1 MRRCQAHVHGVDA
14 SAVTVLDEICGD
26 LACAGAPRARN
37 PVCVCA
43 AGQVA
48 DIIGRVSR
56 GRVSGRL
63 AIGIA
68 WVGALFLVGVIGPSL
83 TADPIARDI
92 ERGLTA
98 YGAPL
103 APSSDFILGSD
114 QLGRDVC
121 ARIVAGATTSL
132 WIAAASTALALAL
145 GLAIGLC
152 AGYAGGRVDG
162 ALMRLVDLVL
172 SFPVLLLA
180 ILLAALLRESGLA
193 GTGVGIVAVLAGVGW
208 TTMARVL
215 RDKARVLAR
224 SEMVMAARAAGA
236 SPARIVTHHLLP
248 NVLGVTSVLVA
259 LGFAQNLL
267 AESTLSYLGL
277 GLPPPAPTWG
287 LMLSEGRSYYRTAPH
302 LVLAPGLAIFVAIA
316 AFHVLAAGLRA
327 RFDPKAA
334 R

>member
-1 MRRCQAHVHGVDA
+1 MID
-14 SAVTVLDEICGD
+14 
-26 LACAGAPRARN
+26 
-37 PVCVCA
+37 
-43 AGQVA
+43 
-48 DIIGRVSR
+48 RVSR
-56 GRVSGRL
+56 GRVSRRL
-63 AIGIA
+63 AVGLV
-68 WVGALFLVGVIGPSL
+68 WVGVLLLVGVIGPWL

-92 ERGLTA
+92 ERGLTEH
-98 YGAPL
+98 GAPL

-132 WIAAASTALALAL
+132 SFAAIATVI
-145 GLAIGLC
+145 GLAIGLAVGLC

-172 SFPVLLLA
+172 AFPVLLLA
-180 ILLAALLRESGLA
+180 ILLAALLRESRFA
-193 GTGVGIVAVLAGVGW
+193 GSGVAMVAVLAAVGW

-224 SEMVMAARAAGA
+224 SEMVMAARAVGA
-236 SPARIVTHHLLP
+236 SPARIVTRHLLP
-248 NVLGVTSVLVA
+248 NVLGVVAVLVA

-267 AESTLSYLGL
+267 AESVLSYLGL

-287 LMLSEGRSYYRTAPH
+287 HMLYEGRSYYRTSPH
-302 LVLAPGLAIFVAIA
+302 LVLAPGLAIFIAVA
-316 AFHVLAAGLRA
+316 AFHVLASGLRE
-327 RFDPKAA
+327 RFDPKVA

>member
-1 MRRCQAHVHGVDA
+1 MHVRAKTYVRRCLN
-14 SAVTVLDEICGD
+14 ST
-26 LACAGAPRARN
+26 R
-37 PVCVCA
+37 
-43 AGQVA
+43 
-48 DIIGRVSR
+48 DIIRAVGRERTSR
-56 GRVSGRL
+56 RL

-68 WVGALFLVGVIGPSL
+68 CVGALFFVGLIGPRL

-92 ERGLTA
+92 ERGLTTH
-98 YGAPL
+98 GAPL

-114 QLGRDVC
+114 QLGRDVL
-121 ARIVAGATTSL
+121 ARIVTGASTSL
-132 WIAAASTALALAL
+132 LIAAAATAIALAL
-145 GLAIGLC
+145 GLAIGLA

-180 ILLAALLRESGLA
+180 ILLAALLRESRFA
-193 GTGVGIVAVLAGVGW
+193 GSGVAIVVVLAAVGW

-236 SPARIVTHHLLP
+236 SPARIVTRHLLP
-248 NVLGVTSVLVA
+248 NVLGVVAVLVA

-267 AESTLSYLGL
+267 AESVLSYLGL
-277 GLPPPAPTWG
+277 GVAPPAPTWG
-287 LMLSEGRSYYRTAPH
+287 LMLAEGRSYYRSSPH
-302 LVLAPGLAIFVAIA
+302 LVLAPGLAIFVAVA
-316 AFHVLAAGLRA
+316 AFHLLATGLRE
-327 RFDPKAA
+327 RFDPKGA

>member
-1 MRRCQAHVHGVDA
+1 
-14 SAVTVLDEICGD
+14 
-26 LACAGAPRARN
+26 
-37 PVCVCA
+37 
-43 AGQVA
+43 
-48 DIIGRVSR
+48 VSR
-56 GRVSGRL
+56 ERPSRRL

-68 WVGALFLVGVIGPSL
+68 CVGALFLVGLIGSQL
-83 TADPIARDI
+83 TVDPIARDI

-114 QLGRDVC
+114 QLGRDVL
-121 ARIVAGATTSL
+121 ARIVAGASSSL
-132 WIAAASTALALAL
+132 WIAAAATALALAL
-145 GLAIGLC
+145 GLAVGLI
-152 AGYAGGRVDG
+152 AGYAGGRVDA

-180 ILLAALLRESGLA
+180 ILLAALLRESRFA
-193 GTGVGIVAVLAGVGW
+193 GSGVAIVVVLAAVGW

-236 SPARIVTHHLLP
+236 APARIVTRHLLP
-248 NVLGVTSVLVA
+248 NVLGVVAVLVV

-267 AESTLSYLGL
+267 AESVLSYLGL
-277 GLPPPAPTWG
+277 GVAPPAPTWG
-287 LMLSEGRSYYRTAPH
+287 LMLAEGRSYYRSSPH
-302 LVLAPGLAIFVAIA
+302 LVLAPGLAIFVAVA
-316 AFHVLAAGLRA
+316 AFHLLATGLRE
-327 RFDPKAA
+327 RFDPKVA

>member
-1 MRRCQAHVHGVDA
+1 M
-14 SAVTVLDEICGD
+14 
-26 LACAGAPRARN
+26 LA
-37 PVCVCA
+37 
-43 AGQVA
+43 
-48 DIIGRVSR
+48 RVSR

-63 AIGIA
+63 SGRSSRPLALGVA
-68 WVGALFLVGVIGPSL
+68 AVGALLLVGAIGPWL

-92 ERGLTA
+92 EHGLTA
-98 YGAPL
+98 HGAPL
-103 APSSDFILGSD
+103 APSSEFLLGSD

-121 ARIVAGATTSL
+121 ARLVAGAATSL
-132 WIAAASTALALAL
+132 SIAGLATAIALAV
-145 GLAIGLC
+145 GLAIGLT

-172 SFPVLLLA
+172 SFPVILLA
-180 ILLAALLRESGLA
+180 ILLGALLRESRFA
-193 GTGVGIVAVLAGVGW
+193 GSGAASVIVLAVVGW

-224 SEMVMAARAAGA
+224 GEMVMAARAAGA
-236 SPARIVTHHLLP
+236 TPARIVTRHLLP
-248 NVLGVTSVLVA
+248 NVLGLVAVLGA

-267 AESTLSYLGL
+267 NESVLSYLGL

-287 LMLSEGRSYYRTAPH
+287 LMLFEGRSYYRTAPH
-302 LVLAPGLAIFVAIA
+302 LVLAPGLAIFAAVA
-316 AFHVLAAGLRA
+316 AFHLLAAGLRA